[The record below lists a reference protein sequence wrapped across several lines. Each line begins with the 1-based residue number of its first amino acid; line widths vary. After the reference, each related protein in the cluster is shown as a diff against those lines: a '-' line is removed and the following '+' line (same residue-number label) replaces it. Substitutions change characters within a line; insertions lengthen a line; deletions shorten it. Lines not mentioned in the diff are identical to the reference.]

1 MKKIGWYIILL
12 LMMLGYHVHVDAQ
25 HISVSAP
32 SHVAAGK
39 NFRVAYTINTSDVKE
54 FRMGGVQEGLEVIA
68 GPYTSSQSSYQMI
81 NGHTSSSSSVTITYT
96 LYAAKNGS
104 FTIGASHAL
113 VGGKRLSSRPVKIQV
128 SGHAQ
133 RTNGAPNMHGQDSY
147 DQPRMRSA
155 GSAISGSDLFIK
167 VSASK
172 KRVHEQEPI
181 LLTYKV
187 YTQVDLTQLEGKM
200 PDLKGFHTQ
209 EVPLPQQKT
218 FHTET
223 VNGRPYKCVTW
234 SQYVMYPQMTGRLEI
249 PSITFKGIVVQQN
262 RNVDPMEAFF
272 NGGSG
277 YVEVKKDIKAPGIT
291 LQVDPLPQRPA
302 NFSGGVGKFNISASL
317 DKKEVKAGE
326 PITLRVVVGG
336 IGNLKLLKQ
345 PVVNFPKDFD
355 KYDAKVTDK
364 TRLTANGV
372 EGNMVYDF
380 LAVPRNQGSYT
391 IPSVELTY
399 YDTSKNAYKTIKTQ
413 PFKVEVEKGDG
424 TSAESEDFASQDKD
438 IHTIKLGKAEQHK
451 ADEMFFGSFGYW
463 ISLLMPLIAF
473 VVLLIVFRRRAIEN
487 ADIVKKRS
495 NRAGKIATKR
505 LRLANKLMLQGKQGE
520 FYDEVMR
527 ALWGYMSYKLNMPAE
542 KLNRDNIRET
552 LGRHFV
558 DDATIEK
565 FTTALD
571 ECEFER
577 YAPGDAAGNM
587 NRTFES
593 AMTAI
598 MDIENAINEARKNQK
613 KHPAGYSFV
622 WLLLA
627 MICFGG
633 TSAKAVTKNN
643 ADTEYQKG
651 NYQQAI
657 RDYEEILKNGESAEI
672 YFNLGNAY
680 YRTDN
685 ITKAV
690 LNYER
695 ARLLSP
701 GDDDINFN
709 LQFAR
714 SKTIDKITPQ
724 SEMFFVT
731 WYKSLVNF
739 TSVDNWAK
747 TGILCI
753 VMALL
758 LVLLYLF
765 GPQLMLRKIGFF
777 GGLAF
782 FVIFLLSNLFAF
794 QQKQALDNRTGAII
808 MTPSVN
814 IKKTPA
820 KNSADQ
826 FVLHEGT
833 RVDII
838 DKGMTDWR
846 CIRVGDGREGW
857 IETKAIEE
865 I

>member
-32 SHVAAGK
+32 SHVAAGE
-39 NFRVAYTINTSDVKE
+39 NFRVAYTINTSDVEE
-54 FRMGGVQEGLEVIA
+54 FRMGGVQDGLEVIA

-104 FTIGASHAL
+104 FTIGASHAV

-613 KHPAGYSFV
+613 KHPAGYSFA

-808 MTPSVN
+808 ISPSVN

>member
-32 SHVAAGK
+32 SHVAAGE
-39 NFRVAYTINTSDVKE
+39 NFRVAYTINTSDVEE
-54 FRMGGVQEGLEVIA
+54 FRMGGVQDGLEVIA

-438 IHTIKLGKAEQHK
+438 IHTIKLGKVEQHK
-451 ADEMFFGSFGYW
+451 ANEMFFGSFGYW

-627 MICFGG
+627 MICFGC